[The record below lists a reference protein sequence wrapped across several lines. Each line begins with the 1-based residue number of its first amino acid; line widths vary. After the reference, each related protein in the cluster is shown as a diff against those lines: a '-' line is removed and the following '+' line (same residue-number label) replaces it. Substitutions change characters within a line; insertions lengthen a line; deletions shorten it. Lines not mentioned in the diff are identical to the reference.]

1 MPYIGNQP
9 GTGVRSRFIYTA
21 TASQTTFTGADNNSK
36 TLKYADS
43 AYVDVFLN
51 GVCLVPGTDY
61 TASTKTSIVLTQAAS
76 LSDTLEVIA
85 YDIASMS
92 DMSASNGGTFQA
104 DVTFADGADIITASK
119 GTDNVRLGEDAGAS
133 IASGGDNN
141 VTIGKDAGTAITTGS
156 NNTVV
161 GHDAGAAITTGT
173 VNTFVGN
180 LAGDATTT
188 SHHNTGIGHQ
198 ALTTNVLGSNSVA
211 VGSFALNSQNPASA
225 TDMYN
230 TAVGYNAGQA
240 ISTGDRNVA
249 VGATSLDACTSGQY
263 NVAVGNDA
271 LTTLTTGDNNVAV
284 GINAGAA
291 VTTGEKSIIIGSFA
305 GDALTTGG
313 SNVVVGY
320 SAMGGATTASLSTVV
335 GYQAGEGITTGER
348 NNLFGVNAGQ
358 SLTTGA
364 SNTFIGGASTGAGN
378 GAGKAVTTGS
388 KNTILGTYDGN
399 QDGLDIRTSD
409 GNIVLSNGDGEY
421 HIWIDTSGAKMM
433 RGDGITAAQVGNGA
447 ATGSYFGNAADFYS
461 CRATNST
468 SIHTRWYNSNGQV
481 GRIETTG
488 TQTNYVTSSDYRLKE
503 NVTYNW
509 DATTRLKQLKPA
521 RFNFI
526 ADADTTVD
534 GFLAHEAGT
543 VVPEAV
549 SGVKDGVEVWNE
561 ADDLPDGISAGDNK
575 LDVDGNTVPEYQGID
590 HSRLVPLLVKTIQ
603 ELEARITA
611 LEGE

>member
-21 TASQTTFTGADNNSK
+21 TASQTTFSGADDNSK

-433 RGDGITAAQVGNGA
+433 RGDGITAAQVGNGT